1 MQCRIQGGRKTLL
14 SSRQGQLDD
23 ISTLE
28 GTPSVEL
35 NVKHRLSWVSAV
47 KGAKQRESYN

>member
-1 MQCRIQGGRKTLL
+1 MPHTGREEDIVVIQAGT
-14 SSRQGQLDD
+14 LDD